1 LPACFLFYHNFGSL
15 ARAQLEPGEPA
26 AEGRRANE
34 AHGIRQ
40 GRDIAGGQ
48 PGGKDAFFNARKAG
62 ARLKRLLPG
71 SEIRIDVRGKHGITE
86 YGGT

>member
-1 LPACFLFYHNFGSL
+1 V
-15 ARAQLEPGEPA
+15 
-26 AEGRRANE
+26 
-34 AHGIRQ
+34 
-40 GRDIAGGQ
+40 
-48 PGGKDAFFNARKAG
+48 FFNARKAG